1 VNPPAVQELRG
12 ARRRFLLEHRLATPW
27 PQANRE
33 TFMFTSTFRRN
44 ALRTTA
50 LAVAL
55 LAAACAPAKREEA
68 QVLTQTQSV
77 AFTRDMKTDFTNG
90 IWGTQT
96 MTPPA
101 DLLLTKQSN
110 LIGNRVTD
118 SSGTPWGT
126 VAFMMVEANQ
136 QQRPMYAVV
145 AADGVA
151 DTYIAV
157 PMSAIR
163 ASGGGLQVDTPV
175 AQLNRVPKYTFAGL
189 QARHAVASNSP
200 PLTATPIITPA
211 PVAIVPSGTMV
222 AAPMVVAPAPMVV
235 SPAPVA
241 VMPAPESVNLSTRSD
256 LVGRAFVDSY
266 GNQLGTVNYVAVMP
280 GTADAR
286 YVVVSGPM
294 FGAGNQIFVPASQIH
309 MSGGRV
315 MADVPTS
322 TLAQSQRFQTGE
334 MQRFVVVN

>member
-1 VNPPAVQELRG
+1 MSNSP
-12 ARRRFLLEHRLATPW
+12 
-27 PQANRE
+27 
-33 TFMFTSTFRRN
+33 FRRN
-44 ALRTTA
+44 ILRTTA
-50 LAVAL
+50 LAAVL
-55 LAAACAPAKREEA
+55 LAAACAPAQKEQA
-68 QVLTQTQSV
+68 QTLTHTQSV
-77 AFTRDMKTDFTNG
+77 AFTRDMKMDYANG

-110 LIGNRVTD
+110 LIGNRISD
-118 SSGTPWGT
+118 SSGTQFGT

-163 ASGGGLQVDTPV
+163 TSSGGVQVDTPV
-175 AQLNRVPKYTFAGL
+175 ADMNRVPKYTLAGL
-189 QARHAVASNSP
+189 QSRHAVASNSP
-200 PLTATPIITPA
+200 PL
-211 PVAIVPSGTMV
+211 
-222 AAPMVVAPAPMVV
+222 VAPAPMLA
-235 SPAPVA
+235 STQYFTPAIMTPVA
-241 VMPAPESVNLSTRSD
+241 GGTAMVGSPMMVSSAPMATVMPAPESVNLSTRSD
-256 LVGRAFVDSY
+256 LVGRAFVDGY

-286 YVVVSGPM
+286 YVVVSGPS
-294 FGAGNQIFVPASQIH
+294 FGAGNQIFVPASQVH

-315 MADVPTS
+315 MADVPTA
-322 TLAQSQRFQTGE
+322 TLVQSQRFQAGE
-334 MQRFVVVN
+334 MQRFVVLN

>member
-1 VNPPAVQELRG
+1 MFNP
-12 ARRRFLLEHRLATPW
+12 
-27 PQANRE
+27 
-33 TFMFTSTFRRN
+33 TFRKHV
-44 ALRTTA
+44 LRTTA
-50 LAVAL
+50 LAVVL
-55 LAAACAPAKREEA
+55 FAAACAPAKREEA

-96 MTPPA
+96 MTPSS
-101 DLLLTKQSN
+101 DLLLTKNSN
-110 LIGNRVTD
+110 LIGSRVSD
-118 SSGTPWGT
+118 SNGVFWGT

-145 AADGVA
+145 AADGVS

-157 PMSAIR
+157 PMSAVR
-163 ASGGGLQVDTPV
+163 MAGGGVQVDTTV
-175 AQLNRVPKYTFAGL
+175 ADLNRVPKYTFAGL
-189 QARHAVASNSP
+189 QRRHAVASNSA
-200 PLTATPIITPA
+200 PLVAPVVATVATPIITPA

-222 AAPMVVAPAPMVV
+222 AAPMIVA
-235 SPAPVA
+235 PAPVA

-256 LVGRAFVDSY
+256 LVGRAFVDGY

-294 FGAGNQIFVPASQIH
+294 FGAGNQIFVPASQVH

-315 MADVPTS
+315 MADVPTA
-322 TLAQSQRFQTGE
+322 TLVQSQRFQAAE
-334 MQRFVVVN
+334 MQRFVVLN

>member
-1 VNPPAVQELRG
+1 MSNS
-12 ARRRFLLEHRLATPW
+12 
-27 PQANRE
+27 N
-33 TFMFTSTFRRN
+33 FRRGI
-44 ALRTTA
+44 LRTTA
-50 LAVAL
+50 LAAVL
-55 LAAACAPAKREEA
+55 LAAACAPAQKDQA
-68 QVLTQTQSV
+68 QTLTHTQSV
-77 AFTRDMKTDFTNG
+77 AFTRDMKMDYANG

-110 LIGNRVTD
+110 LIGNRISD
-118 SSGTPWGT
+118 SSGTQFGT

-157 PMSAIR
+157 PMSGIR
-163 ASGGGLQVDTPV
+163 TSGGGLQVDTPV
-175 AQLNRVPKYTFAGL
+175 AEMNRVPKYTFAGL

-200 PLTATPIITPA
+200 PL
-211 PVAIVPSGTMV
+211 
-222 AAPMVVAPAPMVV
+222 VAPAPVMVSTPYFTPATTMVV
-235 SPAPVA
+235 VPGGAIVGSPMMVAAAPA
-241 VMPAPESVNLSTRSD
+241 MTVMPAPESVNLSTRSD
-256 LVGRAFVDSY
+256 LVGRAFVDGY

-280 GTADAR
+280 GTVDAR
-286 YVVVSGPM
+286 YIVVSGPS

-315 MADVPTS
+315 MADVPTA
-322 TLAQSQRFQTGE
+322 TLVQSQRFQAGE
-334 MQRFVVVN
+334 MQRFVVLN

>member
-1 VNPPAVQELRG
+1 
-12 ARRRFLLEHRLATPW
+12 
-27 PQANRE
+27 
-33 TFMFTSTFRRN
+33 MFDSAFRRN

-50 LAVAL
+50 MAAVL
-55 LAAACAPAKREEA
+55 VAAACAPAQKEQA
-68 QVLTQTQSV
+68 QTLTHTQSV
-77 AFTRDMKTDFTNG
+77 AFTRDMKVDFENG

-110 LIGNRVTD
+110 LIGNRVAD

-126 VAFMMVEANQ
+126 VAFMMVEANP

-200 PLTATPIITPA
+200 PLVAPVIAMAPAPIITPA
-211 PVAIVPSGTMV
+211 PVMVVPSGTVV
-222 AAPMVVAPAPMVV
+222 AAPMIVAPVPAAVV
-235 SPAPVA
+235 
-241 VMPAPESVNLSTRSD
+241 PAPESVNLSMRSD
-256 LVGRAFVDSY
+256 LVGRAFVDSA

-286 YVVVSGPM
+286 YVVVSGPV
-294 FGAGNQIFVPASQIH
+294 FGAGNQVFVPASQIH

-315 MADVPTS
+315 MADVPTA
-322 TLAQSQRFQTGE
+322 TLVQAQRFQATD
-334 MQRFVVVN
+334 MQRFVVLN

>member
-1 VNPPAVQELRG
+1 
-12 ARRRFLLEHRLATPW
+12 
-27 PQANRE
+27 
-33 TFMFTSTFRRN
+33 MFDSAFRRN

-50 LAVAL
+50 MAAVL
-55 LAAACAPAKREEA
+55 VAAACAPAQKEQA
-68 QVLTQTQSV
+68 QTLTHTQSV
-77 AFTRDMKTDFTNG
+77 AFTRDMKVDFENG

-110 LIGNRVTD
+110 LIGNRVAD

-126 VAFMMVEANQ
+126 VAFMMVEANP

-163 ASGGGLQVDTPV
+163 ASGGGLQVDMPV

-200 PLTATPIITPA
+200 PLVAPVIAMAPAPIITPA
-211 PVAIVPSGTMV
+211 PVMVVPSGTVV
-222 AAPMVVAPAPMVV
+222 AAPMIVAPVPAAVV
-235 SPAPVA
+235 
-241 VMPAPESVNLSTRSD
+241 PAPESVNLSMRSD
-256 LVGRAFVDSY
+256 LVGRAFVDSA

-286 YVVVSGPM
+286 YVVVSGPV
-294 FGAGNQIFVPASQIH
+294 FGAGNQVFVPASQIH

-315 MADVPTS
+315 MADVPTA
-322 TLAQSQRFQTGE
+322 TLVQAQRFQATD
-334 MQRFVVVN
+334 MQRFVVLN

>member
-1 VNPPAVQELRG
+1 
-12 ARRRFLLEHRLATPW
+12 
-27 PQANRE
+27 
-33 TFMFTSTFRRN
+33 
-44 ALRTTA
+44 
-50 LAVAL
+50 
-55 LAAACAPAKREEA
+55 
-68 QVLTQTQSV
+68 
-77 AFTRDMKTDFTNG
+77 
-90 IWGTQT
+90 
-96 MTPPA
+96 
-101 DLLLTKQSN
+101 
-110 LIGNRVTD
+110 
-118 SSGTPWGT
+118 T

-189 QARHAVASNSP
+189 QARHAVAANSP
-200 PLTATPIITPA
+200 PLVAPVITTVATPIITPA
-211 PVAIVPSGTMV
+211 PVAIVPSGTVV
-222 AAPMVVAPAPMVV
+222 AAPMIVA
-235 SPAPVA
+235 PAPVA

-256 LVGRAFVDSY
+256 LVGRAFVDGY

-286 YVVVSGPM
+286 YVVVSGPT
-294 FGAGNQIFVPASQIH
+294 FGAGNQIFVPASQVH

-315 MADVPTS
+315 MSDVPTA
-322 TLAQSQRFQTGE
+322 TLVQSQRFQAAE
-334 MQRFVVVN
+334 MQRFVVLN

>member
-1 VNPPAVQELRG
+1 MFNP
-12 ARRRFLLEHRLATPW
+12 
-27 PQANRE
+27 
-33 TFMFTSTFRRN
+33 TFRKH

-50 LAVAL
+50 LAVVL
-55 LAAACAPAKREEA
+55 FAAACAPAKREEA

-110 LIGNRVTD
+110 LIGNRISD
-118 SSGTPWGT
+118 SSGTQFGT

-163 ASGGGLQVDTPV
+163 TSGGGLQVDTPV
-175 AQLNRVPKYTFAGL
+175 AQMNRVPKYTLSGL

-200 PLTATPIITPA
+200 PL
-211 PVAIVPSGTMV
+211 
-222 AAPMVVAPAPMVV
+222 VAPAPVMVSAPYFTPAQV
-235 SPAPVA
+235 VVVPGGAVVTTAPMVMAPAVVAAAPVS
-241 VMPAPESVNLSTRSD
+241 VMPAPESVNLTTRSD
-256 LVGRAFVDSY
+256 LVGRAFVDGY

-286 YVVVSGPM
+286 YVVVSGPS
-294 FGAGNQIFVPASQIH
+294 FGAGNQIFVPASQVH

-315 MADVPTS
+315 MANVPTA
-322 TLAQSQRFQTGE
+322 TLVQSQRFQAVE
-334 MQRFVVVN
+334 MQRFVVLN

>member
-1 VNPPAVQELRG
+1 MLN
-12 ARRRFLLEHRLATPW
+12 
-27 PQANRE
+27 
-33 TFMFTSTFRRN
+33 STFRRN

-50 LAVAL
+50 VAAVL
-55 LAAACAPAKREEA
+55 LAAACAPAPKQQA

-77 AFTRDMKTDFTNG
+77 AFTRDMKVDFQNG

-110 LIGNRVTD
+110 LIGSRISD
-118 SSGTPWGT
+118 SSGTQFGT

-163 ASGGGLQVDTPV
+163 TSGGGVQVDTPV
-175 AQLNRVPKYTFAGL
+175 ADMNRVPKYTFAGL
-189 QARHAVASNSP
+189 RSRHAVASNSP
-200 PLTATPIITPA
+200 ALSAPA
-211 PVAIVPSGTMV
+211 PVVVATPYFTPATMTAVPGGMAVVGGPMIV
-222 AAPMVVAPAPMVV
+222 AAAPAMT
-235 SPAPVA
+235 

-256 LVGRAFVDSY
+256 LVGRAFVDAA

-286 YVVVSGPM
+286 YVVVSGPA
-294 FGAGNQIFVPASQIH
+294 FGAGNQIFVPASQVH

-315 MADVPTS
+315 MANVPTA
-322 TLAQSQRFQTGE
+322 TLVQSQRFQAAD
-334 MQRFVVVN
+334 MQRFVVLN

>member
-1 VNPPAVQELRG
+1 
-12 ARRRFLLEHRLATPW
+12 
-27 PQANRE
+27 
-33 TFMFTSTFRRN
+33 MFNSTFRRN

-50 LAVAL
+50 LAAVL
-55 LAAACAPAKREEA
+55 LAAACAPAKKEEA
-68 QVLTQTQSV
+68 QTLTHTQSV
-77 AFTRDMKTDFTNG
+77 AFTRDMKMDFANG

-110 LIGNRVTD
+110 LIGNRISD
-118 SSGTPWGT
+118 SAGTQFGT

-163 ASGGGLQVDTPV
+163 TSGGGLQVDTPV
-175 AQLNRVPKYTFAGL
+175 AQLNRVPKYTFSGL
-189 QARHAVASNSP
+189 RARHAVASNSP
-200 PLTATPIITPA
+200 PLAAPVVATVATPLITPA
-211 PVAIVPSGTMV
+211 PVTVVPSGTVV

-235 SPAPVA
+235 APAPVA
-241 VMPAPESVNLSTRSD
+241 VAPAPVMVMPAPESVNLTTRSD
-256 LVGRAFVDSY
+256 LVGRAFVDGY

-286 YVVVSGPM
+286 YVVVSGPT
-294 FGAGNQIFVPASQIH
+294 FGAGNQIFVPASQVH

-315 MADVPTS
+315 MADVPTA
-322 TLAQSQRFQTGE
+322 TLVQSQRFQAGE
-334 MQRFVVVN
+334 MQRFVVLN

>member
-1 VNPPAVQELRG
+1 
-12 ARRRFLLEHRLATPW
+12 
-27 PQANRE
+27 
-33 TFMFTSTFRRN
+33 MFNSTFRRN

-50 LAVAL
+50 LAAVL
-55 LAAACAPAKREEA
+55 LAAACAPAQKEQA
-68 QVLTQTQSV
+68 QTLTQTQSV
-77 AFTRDMKTDFTNG
+77 AFTRDMKLDFQNG

-110 LIGNRVTD
+110 LIGNRISD
-118 SSGTPWGT
+118 SSGTQFGT

-175 AQLNRVPKYTFAGL
+175 ADLNRVPKYTFAGL
-189 QARHAVASNSP
+189 QTRHAVASNSP
-200 PLTATPIITPA
+200 PLVATAPVMVSTQYFTPA
-211 PVAIVPSGTMV
+211 IMTGVPGGMAVVGSPMMV
-222 AAPMVVAPAPMVV
+222 SAPTAV
-235 SPAPVA
+235 
-241 VMPAPESVNLSTRSD
+241 VMPAPETVNLSTRSD
-256 LVGRAFVDSY
+256 LVGRAFVDAA

-286 YVVVSGPM
+286 YIVVSGPV
-294 FGAGNQIFVPASQIH
+294 FGAGNQVFVPASQIH

-315 MADVPTS
+315 MADVPTA
-322 TLAQSQRFQTGE
+322 TLVQSQRFQTTD
-334 MQRFVVVN
+334 MQRFVVLN